1 MHENKI
7 FFLFFL
13 CNFFVSI
20 FQRKS
25 SILITD
31 LYLYS
36 IKIQTNI
43 KKNDRKICRK
53 ITNFE
58 RIFGKKLF
66 GLGRHWSDPVNSGEL
81 STIYIFML
89 IHSPLFMQ
97 NNGEGR
103 NVEEE

>member
-1 MHENKI
+1 MHENKK

-20 FQRKS
+20 FKRKS
-25 SILITD
+25 SIL
-31 LYLYS
+31 
-36 IKIQTNI
+36 

-58 RIFGKKLF
+58 RILGKKLF
-66 GLGRHWSDPVNSGEL
+66 GLGRHWSDLVNSGEL